1 MAANRSVYL
10 VVDDFEVM
18 RKVIVGHL
26 RLLGAYKI
34 WTATNGVEA
43 LHILRREQI
52 HLVLSD
58 LNMPV
63 MSGLELLKA
72 VRADERLCTTPFI
85 VITAEYDRPLIKAV
99 IDAGVSDLLVKPF
112 TQQRL
117 STCVE
122 QVCAWQHRKT
132 SKFSTPPLLKSDS
145 ASHLAER
152 VSSHKALALP
162 SDLRPSLLI
171 VDDANDN
178 QLVLS
183 DLFNDEYLVR
193 LANDGPTALTICRSD
208 TPPDLVLLDVMM
220 PDMDGFEVA
229 RLMRE
234 HPVSENIPIIFVTA
248 MTDSSARWKGMSLG
262 AIDFVSKPIDLSMLQ
277 LRVSN
282 FMRYVALHKN
292 LQTECDNMLALAR
305 LRDDVDHITR
315 HDMRGPL
322 AGALGLVQL
331 LANNGT
337 LTPTQSTQLSLL
349 EETVLQV
356 LNMINLSSEI
366 FKIETGRFQLNAQP
380 VMIEDIVQ
388 CIVKMTSNTFVS
400 KKLMLHIDAPVG
412 KAPVQALGDALFCYS
427 LLQNLVKNACEAAPV
442 QSQVDIVLSDTD
454 PLRIMIKNSGTVPA
468 DVRNNFFDKFT
479 TRNKT
484 NGNGLGTYS
493 AKLLV
498 EAQGGQIEMEVS
510 DDDNT
515 TSLWITLPRAPG

>member
-1 MAANRSVYL
+1 MTVNRSVYL

-52 HLVLSD
+52 NLVLSD

-63 MSGLELLKA
+63 MSGLDLLKA
-72 VRADERLCTTPFI
+72 VRADERLCTTPFAI
-85 VITAEYDRPLIKAV
+85 ITAEYDRLLIKAV

-112 TQQRL
+112 TLQRL
-117 STCVE
+117 TTCVE
-122 QVCAWQHRKT
+122 QVDVWQNRKT
-132 SKFSTPPLLKSDS
+132 SQFPTPPVSKSDS
-145 ASHLAER
+145 AFHPTER
-152 VSSHKALALP
+152 VSSRKALALP
-162 SDLRPSLLI
+162 GDLRPNLLI
-171 VDDANDN
+171 VDDTNDN

-183 DLFNDEYLVR
+183 DLFKDKYQVR
-193 LANDGPTALTICRSD
+193 LANDGPTALTICQSD
-208 TPPDLVLLDVMM
+208 TPPDLVLLDVVM

-234 HPVSENIPIIFVTA
+234 HPVSANIPIVFVTV
-248 MTDSSARWKGMSLG
+248 MTDDSARWKGMSLG
-262 AIDFVSKPIDLSMLQ
+262 AIDFVSKPIDRSMLQ

-292 LQTECDNMLALAR
+292 LQTEYDNMLALAR

-331 LANNGT
+331 LANNDT
-337 LTPTQSTQLSLL
+337 LNPTQSTQLSLL

-380 VMIEDIVQ
+380 VMIEDIFQ
-388 CIVKMTSNTFVS
+388 RIVKMASNTFVS
-400 KKLMLHIDAPVG
+400 KKLVLHIDAPVG
-412 KAPVQALGDALFCYS
+412 KEPVQALGDALFCYS
-427 LLQNLVKNACEAAPV
+427 LFQNLVKNACEAAPI

-468 DVRNNFFDKFT
+468 DIRNNFFDKFT

-493 AKLLV
+493 AKLLI